1 MEKRVLGRTGL
12 AVTAISFGGLPM
24 QRCTLE
30 EAGPVLHAALDAGI
44 NFIDTARAYTDSE
57 EKIGR
62 HLSARRS
69 EFYLATKS
77 FARTREAMAKDI
89 DISLANM
96 KTDVIDLYQ
105 THNIKTRNDLDAILA
120 PGGAL
125 EALQDAQKAGKI
137 RFIGVTGHSIDLL
150 VEAVRTDMFSTVQV
164 PFNFVETKA
173 LDELLPLARQMNVGT
188 IAMKPL
194 GGGQLDDV
202 DLALRFILEQDITT
216 AIPGMDEVRHIE
228 QNLAAL
234 KNFRPIT
241 AEDRARI
248 QEVIDTIGSNFCRR
262 CCYCLPCPMGVDIPQ
277 NFIFHLQYTRY
288 NMKNTIPKRYASM
301 PGKASACVG
310 CGECEKRCP
319 YDLPIRERLKQVVAD
334 LG

>member
-12 AVTAISFGGLPM
+12 KVTAISFGGLPM
-24 QRCTLE
+24 QRCTLD

-62 HLSARRS
+62 HIATRRS
-69 EFYLATKS
+69 EYYLATKS
-77 FARTREAMAKDI
+77 FARTREAMLKDI

-105 THNIKTRNDLDAILA
+105 IHNLKLHQDLDAVLA

-137 RFIGVTGHSIDLL
+137 RFFGITGHSADLL
-150 VEAVRTDMFSTVQV
+150 VEAVKTDLFSTVQV
-164 PFNFVETKA
+164 PFNFIETKA
-173 LDELLPLARQMNVGT
+173 LDELFPLAKKMNVGT

-194 GGGQLDDV
+194 GGGQLDDIN
-202 DLALRFILEQDITT
+202 LALRYILEQGITT

-228 QNLAAL
+228 ENLAAL
-234 KNFRPIT
+234 KNFRPLSP
-241 AEDRARI
+241 EDRARI
-248 QEVIDTIGSNFCRR
+248 EQVTAEIGSSFCRR
-262 CCYCLPCPMGVDIPQ
+262 CRYCLPCPQGVDIPQ

-288 NMKNTIPKRYASM
+288 GMTNKIPARYAAM
-301 PGKASACVG
+301 PGKASDCIG
-310 CGECEKRCP
+310 CGICEERCP
-319 YDLPIRERLKQVVAD
+319 YDLPIRERLKKVVAD

>member
-12 AVTAISFGGLPM
+12 EVTAISFGGLPM
-24 QRCTLE
+24 QRCTLD

-62 HLSARRS
+62 HVAARRS
-69 EFYLATKS
+69 EYYLATKS
-77 FARTREAMAKDI
+77 FARTKEAMLKDV

-96 KTDVIDLYQ
+96 KTEIIDLYQ
-105 THNIKTRNDLDAILA
+105 LHNIKARQDLDAVLA

-137 RFIGVTGHSIDLL
+137 RFIGVTGHSADLL
-150 VEAVRTDMFSTVQV
+150 VEALKTDLFSTVQV

-173 LDELLPLARQMNVGT
+173 LDELFPLARQMNVGT
-188 IAMKPL
+188 IVMKPL
-194 GGGQLDDV
+194 GGGQIEDV
-202 DLALRFILEQDITT
+202 DLALRFILEHDVTT
-216 AIPGMDEVRHIE
+216 AIPGMDEVRHVQ

-234 KNFRPIT
+234 KDFRPLS
-241 AEDRARI
+241 AEDRAKI
-248 QEVIDTIGSNFCRR
+248 TQIIAEIGSNFCRR
-262 CCYCLPCPMGVDIPQ
+262 CRYCLPCPVGVDIPQ

-288 NMKNTIPKRYASM
+288 NMKNTIPARYAAM
-301 PGKASACVG
+301 PGKASDCVG
-310 CGECEKRCP
+310 CGACEERCP
-319 YDLPIRERLKQVVAD
+319 YDLPIRERLQKVVAD

>member
-12 AVTAISFGGLPM
+12 EVTAISFGGLPM
-24 QRCTLE
+24 QRCTLD

-62 HLSARRS
+62 HLAARRS
-69 EFYLATKS
+69 EYYLATKS
-77 FARTREAMAKDI
+77 FARTKEAMVKDI
-89 DISLANM
+89 AISLANL

-105 THNIKTRNDLDAILA
+105 IHNIQARKDLDAVLA

-125 EALQDAQKAGKI
+125 EALQEAQKAGKI
-137 RFIGVTGHSIDLL
+137 RFIGVTGHSVELL
-150 VEAVRTDMFSTVQV
+150 IEAVKTDLFSTVQV

-173 LDELLPLARQMNVGT
+173 LDELLPLARKMNIGT

-202 DLALRFILEQDITT
+202 DLALRFILEHDITT

-234 KNFRPIT
+234 KNFRPLSP
-241 AEDRARI
+241 EERAKI
-248 QEVIDTIGSNFCRR
+248 EHEIAAVGSNFCRR
-262 CCYCLPCPMGVDIPQ
+262 CRYCLPCPAGVDIPQ

-288 NMKNTIPKRYASM
+288 NMKKTIPARYAAM
-301 PGKASACVG
+301 PGKASDCTQCGAC
-310 CGECEKRCP
+310 EERCP
-319 YDLPIRERLKQVVAD
+319 YDLPIRERLKKVAAD